1 MAVPGND
8 VIVDLVKRLKTEFGR
23 RNVKLV
29 GGVSSQTDAI
39 GWKIK
44 GIERFLFSVSTH
56 AGKLRHDNLDFQSSI
71 SDSSDYNGEIIVLK
85 DLSMDD
91 IIEEV
96 RNHLKGKYSL

>member
-8 VIVDLVKRLKTEFGR
+8 VIIDLVKRLKTEFGKK
-23 RNVKLV
+23 NVRLI
-29 GGVSSQTDAI
+29 GGVSSNTDTI

-56 AGKLRHDNLDFQSSI
+56 AGELRHDNLDFQSSI
-71 SDSSDYNGEIIVLK
+71 SDSSPDNGAIILLK
-85 DLSMDD
+85 DLSLDD

-96 RNHLKGKYSL
+96 RNHLKGKYS